1 MGKYELVV
9 ISMLILSWTCISV
22 LEMGQ
27 AKDGTAIQNASVNKS
42 LSGYPA
48 SASASDLTNA
58 GSPEA
63 AAFNGS
69 QSVTRLALPS
79 GPFRPGVGLRL
90 VAEGFT
96 APMTVASPD
105 DGSGR
110 LFIVDMPGTIKVLD
124 SSGTLHDEP
133 FLDVRNETVKL
144 IPSYDERGLLGL
156 AFHPGFRQSGRFF
169 VYYSV
174 PLRRGGPV
182 GWNHT
187 NRLSEFNV
195 FGDDPDRADMS
206 SERVLLEIDMP
217 YLNHNGG
224 QICFGTDGYLY
235 VPVGDGGRADDTGL
249 GHTPVI
255 GNAQDL
261 TNPLGKILRIDVDH
275 PGNGKL
281 YGIPSDNPSS
291 GSALPEIYAY
301 GFRNPAT
308 ASIDSKSGRLL
319 VGDAGQELFEEADL
333 VLRGGNYGWNLREGT
348 HCFDPNHPKQPSAS
362 CSTSGYRGEPLIGP
376 IVELGHDI
384 GQVIVGGFIYQGL
397 ALPDFQGRYIFGDW
411 SSYDPLDNGTLLVA
425 TPPPTWDEN
434 VSSAE
439 NLIPSDVEMWSTE
452 AIRVKTSSNGR
463 INAYVRGFGEDAG
476 HELYVVTSDIGELTG
491 TTGKVYKI
499 VPVGNASGPV

>member
-1 MGKYELVV
+1 M
-9 ISMLILSWTCISV
+9 TCLSV
-22 LEMGQ
+22 LEVGQ
-27 AKDGTAIQNASVNKS
+27 AGDGTAIEDASLNSS

-48 SASASDLTNA
+48 PASASDLTNA

-69 QSVTRLALPS
+69 QSATSLSRPS
-79 GPFRPGVGLRL
+79 GPFKPNVGLRL

-124 SSGTLHDEP
+124 SNGTLHDEP
-133 FLDVRNETVKL
+133 FLDVRNKTVKL
-144 IPSYDERGLLGL
+144 IPSYNERGLLGL
-156 AFHPGFRQSGRFF
+156 AFHPDFRQSGRVFI
-169 VYYSV
+169 YYSV
-174 PLRRGGPV
+174 PLRQGGPA

-195 FGDDPDRADMS
+195 SRDDPYRVDMS
-206 SERVLLEIDMP
+206 SERVLMEIDMP

-235 VPVGDGGRADDTGL
+235 IPVGDGGRADDTGP
-249 GHTPVI
+249 GHTPGT

-275 PGNGKL
+275 PANGKP
-281 YGIPSDNPSS
+281 YGIPSDNPSFGNS
-291 GSALPEIYAY
+291 SALPEIYAY

-308 ASIDSKSGRLL
+308 ASIDSKSGRLI

-333 VLRGGNYGWNLREGT
+333 VLKGGNYGWNLREGT
-348 HCFDPNHPKQPSAS
+348 HCFDSNRPKQPSLS
-362 CSTSGYRGEPLIGP
+362 CRTSGYRGEPLIGP

-384 GQVIVGGFIYQGL
+384 GQVIVGGFMYRGL

-425 TPPPTWDEN
+425 TPPPGWDGN
-434 VSSAE
+434 ISSADD
-439 NLIPSDVEMWSTE
+439 LTPSDVQMWPTE
-452 AIRVKTSSNGR
+452 AIRVTTSASGR
-463 INAYVRGFGEDAG
+463 INAYVRGFGEDAD

-499 VPVGNASGPV
+499 VPAGNASGLI